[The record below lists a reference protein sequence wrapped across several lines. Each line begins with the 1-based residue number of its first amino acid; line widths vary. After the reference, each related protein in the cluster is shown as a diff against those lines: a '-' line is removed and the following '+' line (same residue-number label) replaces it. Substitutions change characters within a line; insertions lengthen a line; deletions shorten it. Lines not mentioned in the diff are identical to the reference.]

1 MSVFE
6 AVFRCAELAVPAA
19 FLVHGPS
26 GEMTLDPAVWCR
38 DDVPGDATLIEACT
52 GPTLDVGCGPG
63 RLTAALAGAGRVA
76 LGIDLS
82 AAAIRL
88 ARRRGAT
95 VLRRDV
101 FDPLPGTGRWE
112 HVLLADGNIGIGGD
126 PPRLLDRCR
135 RLLTRDG
142 RLHLELA
149 PPGTPTWAGPAT
161 ATWSRPAPAMAAGP
175 GGARR
180 GAEVAALAWASV
192 AADAL
197 DDLAAVSAMRVLRT
211 WTEAG
216 RWFATL
222 TPR

>member
-6 AVFRCAELAVPAA
+6 AVFRGAELAVPAA
-19 FLVHGPS
+19 FMVHGPS
-26 GEMTLDPAVWCR
+26 GPMTLDPAIWCR
-38 DDVPGDATLIEACT
+38 DDVAGDASLIEACT

-63 RLTAALAGAGRVA
+63 RLTVALAEAGRVA

-82 AAAIRL
+82 AAAIRM
-88 ARRRGAT
+88 ARRRGAV

-101 FDPLPGTGRWE
+101 FEPLPGTGRWE
-112 HVLLADGNIGIGGD
+112 HLLLADGNIGIGGD
-126 PPRLLDRCR
+126 PARLLDRCR
-135 RLLTRDG
+135 RLLARDG
-142 RLHLELA
+142 LLHLELA

-161 ATWSRPAPAMAAGP
+161 AE
-175 GGARR
+175 R

-197 DDLAAVSAMRVLRT
+197 DDLAAAAAMRVLRN

-222 TPR
+222 SPR